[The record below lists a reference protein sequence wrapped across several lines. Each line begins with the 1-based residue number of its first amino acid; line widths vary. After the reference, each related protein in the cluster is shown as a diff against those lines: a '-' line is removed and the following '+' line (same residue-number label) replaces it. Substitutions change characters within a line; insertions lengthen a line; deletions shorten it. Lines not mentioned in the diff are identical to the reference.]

1 MNRWIKFG
9 LSLAITVGCMWW
21 TLSGMDW
28 EKTKNALLSANW
40 IVTLPAYLLVLVVIH
55 LARTLRWGN
64 LMSGLEKV
72 PFKQLNEASA
82 IGFMMLII
90 LPFRLGEFAR
100 PFLIA
105 ERSTIRRSAAMTSVV
120 LERIIDGLI
129 IAVLLRV
136 LMFFVPEDA
145 KDIGRIRIG
154 ANLMFLVFFSG
165 FVFLLIARWKHDLVI
180 GLMRKTMGRLAPG
193 LTDKVVHMVDG
204 FVGALKQLPDAK
216 NMSLFF
222 LWTLIYW
229 VANGAGMAFF
239 ANGFDCS
246 GAAGRECLP
255 LHLDYFHGYFLLCV
269 VIVGMMI
276 PAAPG
281 SAGTAQ
287 LALLI
292 GMGVFLPA
300 AVVNS
305 SGVAYANVLWAVQI
319 IQQILFGLFFLVRSH
334 TSFRD
339 IAGKLSRQGEKSD
352 DDKEDKQL
360 ATGPGAP

>member
-1 MNRWIKFG
+1 MNRWIKLG
-9 LSLAITVGCMWW
+9 VSLAITVGCMWW
-21 TLSGMDW
+21 TLKGMQW
-28 EKTKNALLSANW
+28 EETKNALLSANW
-40 IVTLPAYLLVLVVIH
+40 AVTLPVYMVILLVIH
-55 LARTLRWGN
+55 LARTLRWGH

-72 PFKQLNEASA
+72 PFKPLNEASA

-105 ERSTIRRSAAMTSVV
+105 QRSNIRRSPAMTSVV

-145 KDIGRIRIG
+145 RNIDRIRIG
-154 ANLMFLVFFSG
+154 ANLMFLIFFSG
-165 FVFLLIARWKHDLVI
+165 FLFLLTARWKHDAVI
-180 GLMRKTMGRLAPG
+180 GLMRKTVGRIAPG
-193 LTDKVVHMVDG
+193 ITEKVVYMVDG

-216 NMSLFF
+216 NMAWFF
-222 LWTLIYW
+222 VWTAVYW
-229 VANGAGMAFF
+229 VVNGASMAFF

-246 GAAGRECLP
+246 GADGRACLP
-255 LHLDYFHGYFLLCV
+255 LHLEYFYGYFLLCV

-292 GMGVFLPA
+292 GMGVFLPQ

-319 IQQILFGLFFLVRSH
+319 IQQILVGLFFLVRSH
-334 TSFRD
+334 GSFSD
-339 IAGKLSRQGEKSD
+339 IAGKLSDQQQGKLQEN
-352 DDKEDKQL
+352 
-360 ATGPGAP
+360 P

>member
-1 MNRWIKFG
+1 VNRWIKFG
-9 LSLAITVGCMWW
+9 LSLAITIGCMWW
-21 TLSGMDW
+21 TLKGMQW
-28 EKTKNALLSANW
+28 EETKNALLSANW
-40 IVTLPAYLLVLVVIH
+40 AFTLPVYLGVLAVIH
-55 LARTLRWGN
+55 IARTLRWGN

-105 ERSTIRRSAAMTSVV
+105 QRSGIRRSPAMTSVV

-136 LMFFVPEDA
+136 LMFFVPDDA

-165 FVFLLIARWKHDLVI
+165 FLFLLIARWKHDAVI
-180 GLMRKTMGRLAPG
+180 GLMRKTLGRLAPG
-193 LTDKVVHMVDG
+193 MTEKVVHMVDG

-216 NMSLFF
+216 NMSMFF
-222 LWTLIYW
+222 LWTAVYW

-246 GAAGRECLP
+246 GAAGRACLP

-292 GMGVFLPA
+292 GMGVFLPQ

-319 IQQILFGLFFLVRSH
+319 IQQILVGLFFLVRSH
-334 TSFRD
+334 GSFRD
-339 IAGKLSRQGEKSD
+339 IAGKLSEQSEG
-352 DDKEDKQL
+352 DDKPGDGDDKRL
-360 ATGPGAP
+360 VSER

>member
-1 MNRWIKFG
+1 MSRWIK
-9 LSLAITVGCMWW
+9 LAVSLAITVGCMWW
-21 TLSGMDW
+21 TLQGMHW
-28 EKTKNALLSANW
+28 EETKNALLSANW
-40 IVTLPAYLLVLVVIH
+40 LVTLPVYMVILLVIH
-55 LARTLRWGN
+55 LARTLRWGH

-105 ERSTIRRSAAMTSVV
+105 QRSNIRRSPAMTSVV

-136 LMFFVPEDA
+136 LMFFVPQDA
-145 KDIGRIRIG
+145 KNIDRIRIG
-154 ANLMFLVFFSG
+154 ANLMFLIFFSG
-165 FVFLLIARWKHDLVI
+165 FLFLLIARWKHDAVI
-180 GLMRKTMGRLAPG
+180 GLMRKTMGRIAPG
-193 LTDKVVHMVDG
+193 ITEKVVYMVDG

-216 NMSLFF
+216 NMAWFF
-222 LWTLIYW
+222 VWTAVYW
-229 VANGAGMAFF
+229 VLNGASMAFF

-246 GAAGRECLP
+246 GAEGRACLP

-292 GMGVFLPA
+292 GMGVFLPE

-334 TSFRD
+334 GSFSD
-339 IAGKLSRQGEKSD
+339 IAGKLSDEQQGKLQENS
-352 DDKEDKQL
+352 
-360 ATGPGAP
+360 